1 MLHVIQKLVSI
12 HVLIQNFERRK
23 SYLGSFFKKSA
34 QYFCIVSKEFEF
46 PKQTLSGASPTQF
59 DEVWRKK
66 QITELMRYFERS
78 NKVLNFETSVCLI
91 LS

>member
-34 QYFCIVSKEFEF
+34 PDQVSSSDLLTI
-46 PKQTLSGASPTQF
+46 TLVMPLAYILGAC
-59 DEVWRKK
+59 
-66 QITELMRYFERS
+66 LA
-78 NKVLNFETSVCLI
+78 LNSFFLNGAYVN
-91 LS
+91 